1 MFPAR
6 PLLSLFLALTFS
18 SSVKVVRATAPLEQ
32 PNYAAGP
39 NYKGSGELL
48 KGPCSSTAFTQ
59 VDASSTVFYA
69 GFVGCDQARPECC
82 PWAVASTG
90 TNVQDNVAYDL
101 PKPANGDLAVLAS
114 CADDHYSISGGCC
127 PKYVPYSTLKG

>member
-1 MFPAR
+1 
-6 PLLSLFLALTFS
+6 LLSLVLTDS
-18 SSVKVVRATAPLEQ
+18 STVNVVKATAPLAQ

-48 KGPCSSTAFTQ
+48 KGPCSSTSFTQ
-59 VDASSTVFYA
+59 VDAKSTVFYA

-90 TNVQDNVAYDL
+90 SNVQDNTAYAL
-101 PKPANGDLAVLAS
+101 PTPVNSDLAQLAS
-114 CADDHYSISGGCC
+114 CADDYYSISGGCC
-127 PKYVPYSTLKG
+127 PKCVSALF